1 MTKVVVQKR
10 VLDVLAREVAI
21 LAAQLARTARDL
33 EKLHQ
38 ALLLVGGLTTGD
50 RTEVGVGRSPLS
62 IVEDQDDSIDG

>member
-1 MTKVVVQKR
+1 MTKVIVQKR

-38 ALLLVGGLTTGD
+38 ALLLVGDSCTD
-50 RTEVGVGRSPLS
+50 VDTEKSVGRKPLS
-62 IVEDQDDSIDG
+62 IVEDL